1 MNDLK
6 QTELADIVGV
16 SEQQIYKHCKA
27 GVITRNEDNTY
38 PFSSLNQ
45 LFTFY
50 RSRSDSGESKDVKAQ
65 QEAYKRDIN
74 KHEARIRKLKA
85 DRLARKLVE
94 FDLIKKDFQETALI
108 VRDRLLNLDG
118 KLAPLVLQTERLEDA
133 KKVIRS
139 EIENCLTLIA
149 DLQPAKYDGV
159 TDEELEAEEGPED
172 EGK

>member
-94 FDLIKKDFQETALI
+94 FDLVKEDLQETAQNI
-108 VRDRLLNLDG
+108 RDRLLGLPSS
-118 KLAPLVLQTERLEDA
+118 LAPLVLRCEREDDV
-133 KKVIRS
+133 KRIIRAQ
-139 EIENCLTLIA
+139 ITDCLSGMVELR
-149 DLQPAKYDGV
+149 PEKYDGV
-159 TDEELEAEEGPED
+159 KDVELETEEAGSDVE
-172 EGK
+172 